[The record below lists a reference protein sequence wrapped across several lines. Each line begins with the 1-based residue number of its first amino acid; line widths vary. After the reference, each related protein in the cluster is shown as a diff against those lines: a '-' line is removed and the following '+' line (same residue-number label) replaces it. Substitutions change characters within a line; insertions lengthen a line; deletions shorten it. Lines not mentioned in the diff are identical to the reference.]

1 MDFSAIK
8 DLYIG
13 STPVQSAW
21 LNGSKVWGRNPSVDE
36 QPIRGSMIPTTA
48 SSKTTSTRETTK
60 TTSAKVDKSYWN
72 F

>member
-1 MDFSAIK
+1 MDFSTIK

-21 LNGSKVWGRNPSVDE
+21 LNGSKVWGRNSSVDE
-36 QPIRGSMIPTTA
+36 QSIRGSMIPTTA

>member
-21 LNGSKVWGRNPSVDE
+21 LNGSKVWERNPAVDE
-36 QPIRGSMIPTTA
+36 QPIRDAMIPTTA
-48 SSKTTSTRETTK
+48 SSKTTSTRKTTK
-60 TTSAKVDKSYWN
+60 TTSAKIDKSYWN